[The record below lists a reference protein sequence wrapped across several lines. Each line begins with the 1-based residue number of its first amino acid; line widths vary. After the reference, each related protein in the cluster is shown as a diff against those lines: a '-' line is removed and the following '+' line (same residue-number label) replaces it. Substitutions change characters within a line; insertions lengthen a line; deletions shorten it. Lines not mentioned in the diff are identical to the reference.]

1 MLSAVWF
8 PRVIVCVESSCRMIP
23 ESACPCDAC
32 DVRPTVSPGSCD
44 WCYALVCQTYCS
56 VHPSTSR
63 CLDVSLFGAGSSLL
77 SIDAFLA
84 LYKFASGSMRCV
96 QMHAVQHL
104 AGTPSLSD
112 GTGAQLFLRV
122 AFDILMV
129 HGTQLAC
136 LRQPPTQIVAL
147 DNFLQLIGLLIAHE
161 SIEKATHFAKSMIF
175 AAVEACR
182 DACRRRK
189 GALLTR
195 PLHRIFIGIVNELLA
210 LDRVPLY
217 IGLDAL
223 AHGLRHL
230 EPRAYPAFSFS
241 WLEILAH
248 RKVMVPMVSVRSLP
262 AAGSFKEDSAVR
274 LRLLQVVYR
283 VLCMLHAL

>member
-1 MLSAVWF
+1 M
-8 PRVIVCVESSCRMIP
+8 
-23 ESACPCDAC
+23 
-32 DVRPTVSPGSCD
+32 
-44 WCYALVCQTYCS
+44 
-56 VHPSTSR
+56 
-63 CLDVSLFGAGSSLL
+63 
-77 SIDAFLA
+77 
-84 LYKFASGSMRCV
+84 

-248 RKVMVPMVSVRSLP
+248 RKVMVPMVSVRSTL
-262 AAGSFKEDSAVR
+262 AATGLRHRGGS
-274 LRLLQVVYR
+274 VVA
-283 VLCMLHAL
+283 C

>member
-1 MLSAVWF
+1 
-8 PRVIVCVESSCRMIP
+8 
-23 ESACPCDAC
+23 
-32 DVRPTVSPGSCD
+32 
-44 WCYALVCQTYCS
+44 
-56 VHPSTSR
+56 
-63 CLDVSLFGAGSSLL
+63 
-77 SIDAFLA
+77 
-84 LYKFASGSMRCV
+84 
-96 QMHAVQHL
+96 MHAVQHL
-104 AGTPSLSD
+104 AGTPTLSD
-112 GTGAQLFLRV
+112 GSGAQLFLRV

-136 LRQPPTQIVAL
+136 LRKPPTQIVAL
-147 DNFLQLIGLLIAHE
+147 DNFLQLIGMLIAHE

-195 PLHRIFIGIVNELLA
+195 PLHRIFIGIVNELLV

-230 EPRAYPAFSFS
+230 EPRAYPAFSLS

-248 RKVMVPMVSVRSLP
+248 RKVMVPMVSVRFCWSL
-262 AAGSFKEDSAVR
+262 AYLGAMRGSSVHGIRNWLRVACFVDHVNLRSSSAGIATK
-274 LRLLQVVYR
+274 
-283 VLCMLHAL
+283 